1 MLEDM
6 KRARGFTLIEL
17 LVTIT
22 IMVILMTLAVTN
34 FRSTQALA
42 RDEERKTDV
51 QSIVQTLDNLYSTG
65 YVFTDATMNF
75 KGSYPSIAMMTDVSL
90 RNQIFKELPI
100 GSRNAPSN
108 TVSPDSILTV
118 AAGSPTA
125 SPTPAATITTYV
137 YQPLKSDG
145 THCALVTDECRKFV
159 IRYSLEGSGI
169 TTIMSKNQ

>member
-1 MLEDM
+1 MLEGM
-6 KRARGFTLIEL
+6 KRSRGFTLIEL

-34 FRSTQALA
+34 YRSTQALA
-42 RDEERKTDV
+42 RDEERKSDI
-51 QSIVQTLDNLYSTG
+51 QSIAQTLDNLYSTG
-65 YVFTDATMNF
+65 YIFTDATKNF
-75 KGSYPSIAMMTDVSL
+75 KGSYPSIDMMNDVSL

-108 TVSPDSILTV
+108 TVSPDSILAV
-118 AAGSPTA
+118 AAGSSTA
-125 SPTPAATITTYV
+125 SPTPVATTATYV

-159 IRYSLEGSGI
+159 MRYNLEGSGL